1 MIPAASCSC
10 QQIRS
15 YAQNCSPPPFVAF
28 SASFSF
34 NRVVFYP
41 TYLQKGILSRAWI
54 AFSIPAPCLQKPI
67 VITQITYLTAA
78 YLSVLN
84 GPSIDYNH
92 IFFRHDGVTW
102 ISASFPFSQL
112 HSTHVRL
119 SGYSL
124 NETSQSKG
132 TAGRTN
138 MWFPSVCINMV

>member
-34 NRVVFYP
+34 NRVVFYS

-84 GPSIDYNH
+84 GPSIDYNY
-92 IFFRHDGVTW
+92 IFFSTRWSYMDL
-102 ISASFPFSQL
+102 SQFPVLPAAF
-112 HSTHVRL
+112 HTRPAVR
-119 SGYSL
+119 
-124 NETSQSKG
+124 
-132 TAGRTN
+132 
-138 MWFPSVCINMV
+138 I